1 MLYLWETSVPWMRG
15 VKFGGYE
22 AMLDVCGQKE
32 VGWGP
37 WVDGTGLMFVCEN
50 YIDKFGGTGL

>member
-1 MLYLWETSVPWMRG
+1 MRG